1 MCLSACCNFR
11 NNHDRR
17 DSFWPTSPCHKDAPL
32 PYFVGVDVGG
42 TTSTLA
48 VGNDRR
54 EVVYVSEQ
62 FATTPDKGPESSIAA
77 IVAAAL
83 EAMSRLGASLSDV
96 TTAAIATPGP
106 ATMDGVL
113 LATPNLKRELWDNF
127 PIRAGLE
134 HALRG
139 HHSGIAV
146 RYLGDGQAAAL
157 GEFSIR
163 SRALSWSRT
172 PVEKGDRHAA
182 ASQSPFSTETL
193 ASLFMVIV
201 GTGLGGG
208 AVLGGRA
215 IQGSQGRAGHVGHI
229 LLPEYAFRYEH
240 DRKLL
245 KGNAYATAESAVSL
259 SGLAHQLE
267 YRLALPEWAS
277 HSLNKVEGT
286 VREKAKQL
294 RELADAG
301 DLLAQQL
308 FDDQARA
315 LGITLLS
322 VNYLGDYDRLVIGG
336 GVCDLSTTVRD
347 RYRRLAEEEYR
358 RHALDGF
365 RNLDRF
371 EFSVCGDY
379 APVVGALAWAMDGGL
394 GIGD

>member
-1 MCLSACCNFR
+1 MGSLSYYI
-11 NNHDRR
+11 
-17 DSFWPTSPCHKDAPL
+17 S
-32 PYFVGVDVGG
+32 VDVGG

-54 EVVYVSEQ
+54 EVVYVSDQ
-62 FATTPDKGPESSIAA
+62 FPTTPDKGPESSIAA

-83 EAMSRLGASLSDV
+83 EAMSRLGSSISDV
-96 TTAAIATPGP
+96 AMAAIATPGP

-113 LATPNLKRELWDNF
+113 LATPNLKRELWNNF

-139 HHSGIAV
+139 HHSGISV

-163 SRALSWSRT
+163 SRSLEWKHVPAESL
-172 PVEKGDRHAA
+172 PH
-182 ASQSPFSTETL
+182 ETL
-193 ASLFMVIV
+193 NSLFMVIV

-208 AVLGGRA
+208 AVLGGQA
-215 IQGSQGRAGHVGHI
+215 MQGSQGRAGHVGHV

-267 YRLALPEWAS
+267 YRLGLPEWAG
-277 HSLNKVEGT
+277 HALNKIEGT
-286 VREKAKQL
+286 TREKAKQL
-294 RELADAG
+294 RELVDAG
-301 DLLAQQL
+301 DSLAQQL

-336 GVCDLSTTVRD
+336 GVCALSEAMRE

-358 RHALDGF
+358 KHALDGF
-365 RNLDRF
+365 RNLDRL
-371 EFSVCGDY
+371 EFSVCGDD
-379 APVVGALAWAMDGGL
+379 APVVGALAWAMAE
-394 GIGD
+394 

>member
-1 MCLSACCNFR
+1 L
-11 NNHDRR
+11 
-17 DSFWPTSPCHKDAPL
+17 TYYL
-32 PYFVGVDVGG
+32 GVDVGG

-48 VGNDRR
+48 VGNERR
-54 EVVYVSEQ
+54 EIVYVSEQ
-62 FATTPDKGPESSIAA
+62 FRTTPEKGPESSIAA

-83 EAMSRLGASLSDV
+83 AATKQLGISLADV
-96 TTAAIATPGP
+96 ATVGLATPGP

-113 LATPNLKRELWDNF
+113 LSTPNLDRELWDNY
-127 PIRAGLE
+127 PIRAGLQGAFVE
-134 HALRG
+134 HNA
-139 HHSGIAV
+139 GIAV

-157 GEFSIR
+157 GEYAIR
-163 SRALSWSRT
+163 SRSLAWDRVPPESL
-172 PVEKGDRHAA
+172 PNEKL
-182 ASQSPFSTETL
+182 E
-193 ASLFMVIV
+193 SLFIAIV

-229 LLPEYAFRYEH
+229 LLPDYAFRYEH

-267 YRLALPEWAS
+267 YRLTLPAWAS
-277 HSLNKVEGT
+277 HPLNQSSES
-286 VREKAKQL
+286 VREKSKRL
-294 RELADAG
+294 RELAADG
-301 DLLAQQL
+301 DLLAREL

-336 GVCDLSTTVRD
+336 GVCGLSVPVRE
-347 RYRRLAEEEYR
+347 RYRVLAEEEYR

-365 RNLDRF
+365 RNLDRL
-371 EFSVCGDY
+371 EFSVCGDE
-379 APVVGALAWAMDGGL
+379 APVVGALAWAMS
-394 GIGD
+394 